1 MRIAVIDGMGGG
13 LAAQVV
19 SQLTGKLP
27 EQVELIGLG
36 TNALATGSNAQ
47 SRSQTRSH
55 RRKCDLYFGVYSRFD
70 RRPYRHHHTQCY
82 DG

>member
-19 SQLTGKLP
+19 SQLTGRLP

-36 TNALATGSNAQ
+36 TNAGNGGNAQ
-47 SRSQTRSH
+47 SRSQTRRY
-55 RRKCDLYFGVYSRFD
+55 RRKRDLCFGSDGRFD
-70 RRPYRHHHTQCY
+70 HWTDRDHHT
-82 DG
+82 

>member
-36 TNALATGSNAQ
+36 TNALATAAMLKQESSAEPQ
-47 SRSQTRSH
+47 EKMRSVFQR
-55 RRKCDLYFGVYSRFD
+55 
-70 RRPYRHHHTQCY
+70 QQQI
-82 DG
+82 